1 MRERRSAAQP
11 ALLLRSK
18 NEKKRREEIGY
29 HFGSGD
35 GDGDSGGE
43 GGREGGG
50 EGGRDAFRETTVLG
64 GCPGSSQKDI
74 IQGKRVGLGLRGLA
88 RRGNREVRVK

>member
-1 MRERRSAAQP
+1 MIECASEGPPLSPLCSSDPRMRKKEGKRLDTILAA
-11 ALLLRSK
+11 AMAMAE
-18 NEKKRREEIGY
+18 EKEGEREE
-29 HFGSGD
+29 
-35 GDGDSGGE
+35 
-43 GGREGGG
+43 
-50 EGGRDAFRETTVLG
+50 GRDAFRETTVSG